1 MTYSYFQEPSRN
13 ESVLVGTSSV
23 VVSEFRHEQEPRKVI
38 VIRNISPDPLDI
50 ISIAFGLTQAVANNG
65 IVLRQYESFTETTDA
80 GYQCFQGSITAICA
94 TANGK
99 LSIMER

>member
-1 MTYSYFQEPSRN
+1 MVYSYFQEPSRQ
-13 ESVLVGTSSV
+13 ESVLIGTSSKII
-23 VVSEFRHEQEPRKVI
+23 SEFRHEQEPRRVI
-38 VIRNISPDPLDI
+38 VVRNISPNAADV
-50 ISIAFGLTQAVANNG
+50 ISIAFGLTQAVNDTG

-99 LSIMER
+99 LAILER